1 MAMTATAGFLN
12 ESQVLLERLAKNRWR
27 SQSVARAAAES
38 IPVLG
43 TMAIF
48 GGSSVGC
55 ALTTAASFPSGR
67 HAFSHLLSVY
77 FRRYGHFLAMP
88 RMGAAGAQKKSAP
101 APC

>member
-55 ALTTAASFPSGR
+55 ALTTAASFFPVAMR
-67 HAFSHLLSVY
+67 P
-77 FRRYGHFLAMP
+77 FLASTF
-88 RMGAAGAQKKSAP
+88 GLL
-101 APC
+101 